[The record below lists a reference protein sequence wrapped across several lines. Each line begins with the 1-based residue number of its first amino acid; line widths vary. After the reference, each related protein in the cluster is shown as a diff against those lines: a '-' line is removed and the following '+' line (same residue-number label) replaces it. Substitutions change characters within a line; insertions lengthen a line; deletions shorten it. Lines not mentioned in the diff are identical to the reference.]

1 MNYIHIGYSKTLELD
16 IYFNTSDNNLYFYCI
31 SKEDNIEKYEKTNI
45 NNFITYGFQYVEYT
59 YPENIEEALEI
70 FKDNVVI
77 EVDEKLIKSIILLKE
92 YEFLDN
98 SFRKN
103 LYFKFKK
110 KIEELKI
117 KKLKKK

>member
-1 MNYIHIGYSKTLELD
+1 MHIGCSKTLDLD

-59 YPENIEEALEI
+59 YHENIEEALEI

-77 EVDEKLIKSIILLKE
+77 EVDEKLIKFI
-92 YEFLDN
+92 F
-98 SFRKN
+98 F
-103 LYFKFKK
+103 
-110 KIEELKI
+110 
-117 KKLKKK
+117 